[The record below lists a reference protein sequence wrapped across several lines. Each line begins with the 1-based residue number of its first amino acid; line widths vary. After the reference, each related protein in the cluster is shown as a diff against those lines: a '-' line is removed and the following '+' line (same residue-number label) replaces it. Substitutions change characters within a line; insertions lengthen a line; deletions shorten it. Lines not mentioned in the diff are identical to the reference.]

1 MRSLVDLHEAADRAR
16 DRNQSGSEDDGHD
29 AGHVQLQ
36 RQVAVLPAHLL
47 AAHHALGILD
57 GDAALSVRHNDDEH
71 DHDQCQNE
79 QQGQEDV
86 ELALASGGAGQQT
99 SHRGVE
105 RRPVGNDR
113 REDQKGQAVADALVI
128 DLLAAPGDQL
138 STCGEGRDD
147 DHGGK
152 DTSRAGSVLQCA
164 HVTDH
169 KVVAEAHDQSNDAAG
184 IPGDLLQ
191 LLLAVRFLRNVFQRG
206 DGHGEQLHNNGGVD
220 IGCHT

>member
-1 MRSLVDLHEAADRAR
+1 M
-16 DRNQSGSEDDGHD
+16 QGTDGRTGGEHTEVGEGT
-29 AGHVQLQ
+29 A
-36 RQVAVLPAHLL
+36 L
-47 AAHHALGILD
+47 AAE
-57 GDAALSVRHNDDEH
+57 DE
-71 DHDQCQNE
+71 NTA
-79 QQGQEDV
+79 G
-86 ELALASGGAGQQT
+86 SGAGQQT

-206 DGHGEQLHNNGGVD
+206 NGHSEQLHDDGCVD